1 MPRLLSVSLIL
12 CALAVALP
20 AAAEVEE
27 TPVPVE
33 KAAYHWPVFSTM
45 ST

>member
-1 MPRLLSVSLIL
+1 MPRLLSISLIL
-12 CALAVALP
+12 CALVLALP

-33 KAAYHWPVFSTM
+33 KAVLFDERLIAP
-45 ST
+45 